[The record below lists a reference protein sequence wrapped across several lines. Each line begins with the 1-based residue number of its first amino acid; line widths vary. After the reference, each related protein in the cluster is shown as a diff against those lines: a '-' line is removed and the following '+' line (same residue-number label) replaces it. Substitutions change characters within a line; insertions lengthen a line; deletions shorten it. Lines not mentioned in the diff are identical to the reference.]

1 MAERNVQA
9 LLDLKSDLEEQLEET
24 RATVER
30 LESYL
35 DAIDSIIGKGSFT
48 TAASAFAGKEAPSGT
63 LEQMESTAK
72 TEAEDEEFRTIEVM
86 DKAGEKDLATIE
98 VQGSTLDILPAEH
111 ALYDIK
117 KGAFARFFVERI
129 LGQFQQSDRKRVE
142 DGEIDWEQAFDFE
155 VHADDGILEE
165 IIIRNYGDKSRLEE
179 IQNTLRWALEKIY
192 RPR

>member
-9 LLDLKSDLEEQLEET
+9 LLDLKSDLKEQLEEA

-48 TAASAFAGKEAPSGT
+48 TAASAFAAKEPPSGT

-98 VQGSTLDILPAEH
+98 LQGNTLDILPAEH

-142 DGEIDWEQAFDFE
+142 EGEIDWEQAFDFE

-165 IIIRNYGDKSRLEE
+165 IIIRNYGDKSRLAE